1 MLQNMYQ
8 IIYIYHTIFIT
19 YYIINIEKLMNSKKL
34 YMHVNVIYILM
45 KKSVKLT
52 QYKFDNC
59 QINCIF

>member
-45 KKSVKLT
+45 KKA
-52 QYKFDNC
+52 
-59 QINCIF
+59 

>member
-1 MLQNMYQ
+1 
-8 IIYIYHTIFIT
+8 
-19 YYIINIEKLMNSKKL
+19 MNSKKL